1 MKKILAFLF
10 AATVIFTGCATM
22 QSIIKSTFPYTAT
35 LVIPASA
42 KANTTASA
50 TSAASSFDEI
60 FGNQGGT
67 SYIKEVRIASA
78 KLDASNPTGK
88 SLGMFKSVK
97 LFISNGSSGE
107 IIVASRTDVQ
117 ENIGSNLVL
126 DIDNSKFLDNYI
138 KGNSLKVRIEYVL
151 RNTSITDVSVRA
163 ALSFTSAPNP
173 Q

>member
-10 AATVIFTGCATM
+10 ATVIIFTGCATV
-22 QSIIKSTFPYTAT
+22 QSIIKSTFPYTST
-35 LVIPASA
+35 LVIPAST

-78 KLDASNPTGK
+78 RLDASNPANK
-88 SLGMFKSVK
+88 SMGMFKSVK
-97 LFISNGSSGE
+97 LFISSGSSGE
-107 IIVASRTDVQ
+107 IMVASRTDVQ

-126 DIDNSKFLDNYI
+126 DIDNSRFLDNYI

-151 RNTSITDVSVRA
+151 RTSNTADVSVRA
-163 ALSFTSAPNP
+163 ALSFTSSPNK
-173 Q
+173 

>member
-1 MKKILAFLF
+1 MKKSSIFLL
-10 AATVIFTGCATM
+10 ATVIFLTGCATV
-22 QSIIKSTFPYTAT
+22 QSIIKSTFPYTST
-35 LVIPASA
+35 LVIPAST
-42 KANTTASA
+42 KANSAASA

-78 KLDASNPTGK
+78 RLDASNPGNK

-97 LFISNGSSGE
+97 LYISNGSSGE
-107 IIVASRTDVQ
+107 IMVASRTDVQ

-138 KGNSLKVRIEYVL
+138 KGNSLKVRLEYVL
-151 RNTSITDVSVRA
+151 RNANTSDVSIRA
-163 ALSFTSAPNP
+163 ALSFTSTPNT